1 VKAAPAG
8 RRIVAASRMA
18 VLLSTLIAFAAWPAL
33 AQTNGQLWGN
43 ITLDWLRSQKLTF
56 ELDVEPK
63 VLVAAPSTQPGW
75 WNVDVTPNVEY
86 ALRPWL
92 DV

>member
-1 VKAAPAG
+1 
-8 RRIVAASRMA
+8 MA